1 MFRFLDLKPFGP
13 VCGSSTC
20 VRDAVDKFDDV
31 GGVKKEKKRRMKKDD
46 SDSEMYMKTMKI
58 LNCTSMYSSL
68 GFQRKKVMMIFY
80 LKLLTKK
87 KLLKKWRLVSTV
99 KSLDSY

>member
-31 GGVKKEKKRRMKKDD
+31 GGAKKEKKRRMKKDD
-46 SDSEMYMKTMKI
+46 SDNEM
-58 LNCTSMYSSL
+58 
-68 GFQRKKVMMIFY
+68 
-80 LKLLTKK
+80 
-87 KLLKKWRLVSTV
+87 
-99 KSLDSY
+99 